1 MATALPVLGKTVR
14 KVVSLED
21 SMVPRLQKWQAGTA
35 MLRMNQNRPRHIQI
49 TASAYLVVR
58 KPNNPV

>member
-21 SMVPRLQKWQAGTA
+21 SMVPRLQKWQAGIA